1 MDDSLTIHKPLPN
14 MEDMEE
20 LINTQVKDS
29 NFITTKKWD
38 LSKLKN
44 ILTETIIERIYGFL
58 FLSITDEKSI

>member
-14 MEDMEE
+14 MEE